1 MQKIAGM
8 SNKVE
13 NGVQITDQSS
23 NVQDVTNSYI
33 DVVSRISVLESS
45 EKALR
50 RLMEAASSTRDV
62 LDVEKQLRN
71 VINDKERQVKQKVS
85 IDKSSTSKGLLV
97 GSS

>member
-1 MQKIAGM
+1 M